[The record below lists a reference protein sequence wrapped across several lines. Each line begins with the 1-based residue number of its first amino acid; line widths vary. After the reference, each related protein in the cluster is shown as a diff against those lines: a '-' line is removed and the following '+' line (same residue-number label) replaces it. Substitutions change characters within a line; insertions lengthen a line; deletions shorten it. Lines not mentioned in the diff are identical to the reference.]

1 METMRPDK
9 KDVMRPLLP
18 ALLCLAALVAA
29 EEKPNLPLV
38 DLSGQKERQVV
49 LAAGTST
56 LYQGHP
62 TTLLKR

>member
-1 METMRPDK
+1 MRPDK
-9 KDVMRPLLP
+9 KDGMHPLLT
-18 ALLCLAALVAA
+18 ALLCVASLVVA

-49 LAAGTST
+49 VDAGAEAT
-56 LYQGHP
+56 YQSHP